1 VNYKFTPISTIR
13 KDYTENGFAIID
25 NFLPV
30 EEYKKMVKIYKGG
43 KFEKVDIVREERYK
57 LWETLED
64 KRFPSSDEIYE
75 ANFWSSNEVVNSEYY
90 KNLFEERIRPLFL
103 KLDADVGVFRHQ
115 ATKVKNNGKNFIRC
129 HYDDYMGY
137 TGYILFL
144 TELDWKYDW
153 GGQLQISTK
162 EGVSTVFPEPNRLI
176 LIKHS
181 MRMAHW
187 VNPVT
192 RWAKEDRDNINGFC
206 IKSSQELPDTWLG
219 DRDDYAIY

>member
-1 VNYKFTPISTIR
+1 MDYK
-13 KDYTENGFAIID
+13 KEYNENGFATID
-25 NFLPV
+25 NFLPI
-30 EEYKKMVKIYKGG
+30 EEYKKMVKIYNSS
-43 KFEKVDIVREERYK
+43 KFVEISTVRKNRYK
-57 LWETLED
+57 RWETLED
-64 KRFPSSDEIYE
+64 KQFPSSDEIYE
-75 ANFWSSNEVVNSEYY
+75 ANFWSSNDVVNNEYY

-103 KLDADVGVFRHQ
+103 KLHDDIGVFRHQ
-115 ATKVKNNGKNFIRC
+115 ATKVKPNGKNFIRA

-153 GGQLQISTK
+153 GGQLQI
-162 EGVSTVFPEPNRLI
+162 VSNGKIETILPIANKLI
-176 LIKHS
+176 LINHFKK
-181 MRMAHW
+181 MPHW

-206 IKSSQELPDTWLG
+206 IKSSQELPDTWVG